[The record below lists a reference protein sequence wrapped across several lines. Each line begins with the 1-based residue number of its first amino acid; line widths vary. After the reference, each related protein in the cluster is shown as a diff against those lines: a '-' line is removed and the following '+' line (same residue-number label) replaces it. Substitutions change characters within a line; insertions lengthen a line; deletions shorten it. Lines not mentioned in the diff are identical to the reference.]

1 MASRLGPSVSKRL
14 PCAFR
19 NIGSK
24 ISRLHVIITE
34 PLGLAKILLK
44 FSLWKDSVNEP
55 IIVRLL
61 LAALTH
67 LYFHFA
73 HID

>member
-1 MASRLGPSVSKRL
+1 MTSRLDPSVSKRL
-14 PCAFR
+14 PDAFR

-24 ISRLHVIITE
+24 ISRLQVIIAE
-34 PLGLAKILLK
+34 QLGLAKILLRI
-44 FSLWKDSVNEP
+44 SLWEDSVSEP
-55 IIVRLL
+55 TMVRLS